1 MPTQDIP
8 ARLVVFSDFDG
19 TISTE
24 DVGNRL
30 FHYFSGGRS
39 EEPVGQWRQGIID
52 SRQCLLAEAE
62 LMRDVTE
69 RELRDFID
77 TFSIDETFAA
87 FVDLMRRQ
95 AVPFNVLS
103 DGLDLY
109 IDQLL
114 EREGLTGLPVLANKA
129 RIEQKRLKLSFPY
142 LEDSCGGCAN
152 CKGYHIRRLRP
163 QGARTIYIG
172 DGKSDLCALPEA
184 DIIFAKGYLAEYCR
198 SHHIEYL
205 PFEKFSAISSAVTRN
220 ILPV

>member
-1 MPTQDIP
+1 MPIQNSPT
-8 ARLVVFSDFDG
+8 RLAVFSDFDG
-19 TISTE
+19 TVSAQ

-30 FHYFSGGRS
+30 FHYFSNGRS
-39 EEPVGQWRQGIID
+39 EEPVRQWQEGIID

-87 FVDLMRRQ
+87 FVDLMRRK
-95 AVPFNVLS
+95 AIPLYILS

-114 EREGLTGLPVLANKA
+114 AREGLTGLPVLANKA
-129 RIEQKRLKLSFPY
+129 RIEQGRLKLSFPY
-142 LEDSCGGCAN
+142 LDNSCGDCAN

-163 QGARTIYIG
+163 PGGRAIYIG
-172 DGKSDLCALPEA
+172 DGKSDLCSLPEA
-184 DIIFAKGYLAEYCR
+184 DIVFAKGYLAEYCQ

-205 PFEKFSAISSAVTRN
+205 PFGNFSAISSVMTRN